1 MLKLGTA
8 YPILKLGTFIVF
20 VSDILYKNITKI
32 FIVFN
37 DVKELP

>member
-20 VSDILYKNITKI
+20 VGHFIQKYYKKY
-32 FIVFN
+32 
-37 DVKELP
+37 L